1 MGFLELD
8 LRPAK
13 LEHKTVGTVPTGAQ
27 NSVVDPKLL
36 FSDPDRTF
44 HFSGNFWSGSNSGSN
59 LISQ

>member
-44 HFSGNFWSGSNSGSN
+44 HFSGNF
-59 LISQ
+59 